1 MTNFN
6 PDLVKAL
13 AHGDAEAHEQIKDL
27 PLTVRMSLG
36 TAVDQLRR
44 DENIV
49 PMNSGFS
56 VYEQKKVTQE
66 DQDELGNNLA
76 ILLQRQRDA
85 EALKEKIRQEHLE
98 KEIKAKVERA
108 RAGLAMAD
116 RR

>member
-6 PDLVKAL
+6 PELVKAL

-27 PLTVRMSLG
+27 PLTVRMALG

-66 DQDELGNNLA
+66 DQDELGRNLA
-76 ILLQRQRDA
+76 TLLQRQRDA

-108 RAGLAMAD
+108 RAGLAMND